1 MSLKVRVFYLVNLIL
16 INFFVFNPFYFQ
28 PTMSDLVEVSARIYS
43 VEEYFEIENHS
54 EIRHEFEDGILIPMP
69 GETLDANEIAGNIS
83 ATLRKELRKKGF
95 RIFTHDVRTIVHE
108 RRIYR
113 YPDLVITASSTVKDI
128 RHVTEPVLI
137 VEVLSE
143 STEEVDRNKKFRQYT
158 ALPSLQYYLMVHQGT
173 ALVEF
178 YRRKEATSTFEFNFI
193 DEHNDKIEFPLFD
206 TFITLEDIYEGIQ
219 FNSAEEEVKE

>member
-1 MSLKVRVFYLVNLIL
+1 MSLKFREFSPINFIL
-16 INFFVFNPFYFQ
+16 INFFVFKSFYLKS
-28 PTMSDLVEVSARIYS
+28 TMSDLVEVSARIYS

-113 YPDLVITASSTVKDI
+113 YPDLVITASNTVKDI

-158 ALPSLQYYLMVHQGT
+158 ALSSLQYYLMVHQDT

-178 YRRKEATSTFEFNFI
+178 YRRKDDSSTFEFNFI
-193 DEHNDKIEFPLFD
+193 DQQNDKIEFPLFD
-206 TFITLEDIYEGIQ
+206 TSITLEDIYEGIQ
-219 FNSAEEEVKE
+219 FSSAE

>member
-1 MSLKVRVFYLVNLIL
+1 
-16 INFFVFNPFYFQ
+16 
-28 PTMSDLVEVSARIYS
+28 MSDLVEVSARIYS

-54 EIRHEFEDGILIPMP
+54 EICHEFEDGILIPMP
-69 GETLDANEIAGNIS
+69 GETLDANEIAQNFVT
-83 ATLRKELRKKGF
+83 TLQKILRKKGYRMF
-95 RIFTHDVRTIVHE
+95 GHDVRTIVHE

-113 YPDLVITASSTVKDI
+113 YPDVVVSAFDTLKDI

-158 ALPSLQYYLMVHQGT
+158 ALPSLQYYLMVHQDIL
-173 ALVEF
+173 LVEF

-206 TFITLEDIYEGIQ
+206 TSITLADIYEGIQ
-219 FNSAEEEVKE
+219 FKGKDDEVTQ

>member
-1 MSLKVRVFYLVNLIL
+1 
-16 INFFVFNPFYFQ
+16 
-28 PTMSDLVEVSARIYS
+28 MSDLVEVSARIYS

-113 YPDLVITASSTVKDI
+113 YPDLVITASNTVKDI
-128 RHVTEPVLI
+128 RHVAEPVLI

-158 ALPSLQYYLMVHQGT
+158 ALPSLQYYLMVHQDT

-193 DEHNDKIEFPLFD
+193 DELDDKIEFPLFD
-206 TFITLEDIYEGIQ
+206 TSITLEDIYEGIQ
-219 FNSAEEEVKE
+219 FNSTEEEIKE

>member
-1 MSLKVRVFYLVNLIL
+1 
-16 INFFVFNPFYFQ
+16 
-28 PTMSDLVEVSARIYS
+28 MSDLVEVSARIYS

-113 YPDLVITASSTVKDI
+113 YPDLVITASNTVKDI

-137 VEVLSE
+137 AEVLSE
-143 STEEVDRNKKFRQYT
+143 STEEVYRNKKFRQYT
-158 ALPSLQYYLMVHQGT
+158 ALPSLQYYLMVHQNLH
-173 ALVEF
+173 LVEF

-193 DEHNDKIEFPLFD
+193 DQLNDKIEFPLFD
-206 TFITLEDIYEGIQ
+206 TSITLEDIYEGIQ
-219 FNSAEEEVKE
+219 FNLTEEETKE

>member
-1 MSLKVRVFYLVNLIL
+1 
-16 INFFVFNPFYFQ
+16 
-28 PTMSDLVEVSARIYS
+28 MSDLVEVSARIYS

-113 YPDLVITASSTVKDI
+113 YPDLVITASNTVKDI

-158 ALPSLQYYLMVHQGT
+158 ALSSLQYYLMVHQDT

-178 YRRKEATSTFEFNFI
+178 YRRKDDSSTFEFNFI
-193 DEHNDKIEFPLFD
+193 DQQNDKIEFPLFD
-206 TFITLEDIYEGIQ
+206 TSITLEDIYEGIQ
-219 FNSAEEEVKE
+219 FSSAE